1 MWESALVTP
10 IYRGQGSKDDNNNN
24 YYYPISVLPLPSKIF
39 EKHIHQA
46 LYSFMRNDDFLYN
59 LQSGF
64 QWSHFP
70 ETALICL
77 VDQLLSD
84 MEKDH
89 VSWLVFLDY
98 KKAFDLIYH
107 NILLL
112 KLHMV
117 LQLRNSGYL
126 KTTRRVEDNQLLL
139 MECSQ
144 NIDRSHNFMV
154 FHTVLGL
161 EQWLFVIF
169 VLLKGSSPFS
179 LPVNWRHLCRSHH
192 VEYLCCS
199 FKSTCNSAVA
209 ARWHNQGS

>member
-1 MWESALVTP
+1 
-10 IYRGQGSKDDNNNN
+10 
-24 YYYPISVLPLPSKIF
+24 
-39 EKHIHQA
+39 
-46 LYSFMRNDDFLYN
+46 
-59 LQSGF
+59 
-64 QWSHFP
+64 
-70 ETALICL
+70 
-77 VDQLLSD
+77 

-117 LQLRNSGYL
+117 HMVLQLRNSGYL
-126 KTTRRVEDNQLLL
+126 KTTRRVEDNQLLM

-161 EQWLFVIF
+161 EQ
-169 VLLKGSSPFS
+169 
-179 LPVNWRHLCRSHH
+179 
-192 VEYLCCS
+192 
-199 FKSTCNSAVA
+199 
-209 ARWHNQGS
+209 